1 MISIKMN
8 WLIFPLLAHIL
19 STFLPVGSCSSC
31 HFIHLNLSVGKT
43 VKVIKNGHD
52 SGNVISDAGFTFC
65 LVNKF

>member
-19 STFLPVGSCSSC
+19 STFLPVGICSNC
-31 HFIHLNLSVGKT
+31 HFIYLNLSVGKT

>member
-1 MISIKMN
+1 MISIKMT

-19 STFLPVGSCSSC
+19 STFLPVCSC
-31 HFIHLNLSVGKT
+31 HFILNLSVGKT
-43 VKVIKNGHD
+43 VKVIRNGYD

>member
-8 WLIFPLLAHIL
+8 WLIFPLLVHIL
-19 STFLPVGSCSSC
+19 STFLPVCSC

-43 VKVIKNGHD
+43 VKVIRNGHD